1 MPVISALGMQED
13 CKYEASLGYK
23 MRLLSQ
29 KKKKTQKAKKHCQ
42 LRIPCPV
49 KISLKNEREVKIF
62 LGKRKRIYHL

>member
-29 KKKKTQKAKKHCQ
+29 KKKKNPKSKKT
-42 LRIPCPV
+42 LSTKNSMSSKNIPQ
-49 KISLKNEREVKIF
+49 E
-62 LGKRKRIYHL
+62 